1 MSEIYDA
8 PESPRI
14 TRAVQW
20 LLALNIG
27 VYFLQLT
34 LFGSDAVYSALA
46 LDPVRFPTAWWTVGT
61 YMFVHAWLAHLAFNM
76 LTLWMFGPRLEQE
89 WGTRSFVQ
97 FYLWCG
103 LGGAIAHLVF
113 AQHSAVIG
121 ASGAISGV
129 LVAYALRWPDEEV
142 YLFGVI
148 PMKSRWLVAALL
160 AMNIIFALSPS
171 SRIDWTAH
179 VGGMAFGWIFLKLYS
194 VGGIN
199 RVRGWVSSIPDE
211 SEDMPRAVPRNRAP
225 MRDRGA
231 GGGGGVGGGGSVDE
245 VVARSNAIVLR
256 ESKSLQHVPKQETPK
271 EYAAR
276 VNRVLDKISQQGIG
290 SLTRE
295 ERRLLEDMSRKLR
308 DQ

>member
-1 MSEIYDA
+1 MSEMYDA
-8 PESPRI
+8 TESSPRI
-14 TRAVQW
+14 TRAVQC
-20 LLALNIG
+20 LLGLNIG
-27 VYFLQLT
+27 IYFLQLT

-46 LDPVRFPTAWWTVGT
+46 LDPARFPTAWWTIGT

-76 LTLWMFGPRLEQE
+76 FTLWMFGPRLEQK

-103 LGGAIAHLVF
+103 LGGAVAHLLL
-113 AQHSAVIG
+113 AQHSTVIG

-148 PMKSRWLVAALL
+148 PMKSRWLVAAML
-160 AMNIIFALSPS
+160 AMNIIFALSPN

-179 VGGMAFGWIFLKLYS
+179 VGGMAFGWIFLKLYA

-199 RVRGWVSSIPDE
+199 RVRGWVSAVPDE

-225 MRDRGA
+225 MRDRG
-231 GGGGGVGGGGSVDE
+231 GSVDE

-256 ESKSLQHVPKQETPK
+256 ESKPVQHVPKHETPK

-276 VNRVLDKISQQGIG
+276 VNRVLDKISQQGMS
-290 SLTRE
+290 SLTRD
-295 ERRLLEDMSRKLR
+295 ERRLLEEMSRKLR

>member
-1 MSEIYDA
+1 MSELYDA
-8 PESPRI
+8 SESPRM

-34 LFGSDAVYSALA
+34 LFGQDAVYSALA
-46 LDPVRFPTAWWTVGT
+46 LDPARFPANWWTLVS

-76 LTLWMFGPRLEQE
+76 FTLWMFSPRLERE
-89 WGTRSFVQ
+89 WGTRTFVW
-97 FYLWCG
+97 FYLFCG
-103 LGGAIAHLVF
+103 VGGAIAHLVF

-148 PMKSRWLVAALL
+148 PMRSRWLILAML
-160 AMNIIFALSPS
+160 AMNLVFALSPS

-179 VGGMAFGWIFLKLYS
+179 VGGMAFGWIFLKLYAI
-194 VGGIN
+194 GGIN
-199 RVRGWVSSIPDE
+199 RVRGWVSAVPDE
-211 SEDMPRAVPRNRAP
+211 SEDMPRAVPRIRPP
-225 MRDRGA
+225 MRDRAA
-231 GGGGGVGGGGSVDE
+231 GVDE

-256 ESKSLQHVPKQETPK
+256 ESKPLQHAPRQESPK

-276 VNRVLDKISQQGIG
+276 VNRVLDKISQQGIE
-290 SLTRE
+290 SLTRD
-295 ERRLLEDMSRKLR
+295 ERRLLEEMSRKLR
-308 DQ
+308 DE

>member
-1 MSEIYDA
+1 MSELYDT
-8 PESPRI
+8 PESPRM

-34 LFGSDAVYSALA
+34 LFGPDAVYSALA
-46 LDPVRFPTAWWTVGT
+46 LDPARFPATWWTVVT

-76 LTLWMFGPRLEQE
+76 FTLWMFAPRLEHE
-89 WGTRSFVQ
+89 WGTRTFVW

-103 LGGAIAHLVF
+103 VGGAIAHLVF
-113 AQHSAVIG
+113 AQHSSVVG

-148 PMKSRWLVAALL
+148 PMRSRWLIAAML
-160 AMNIIFALSPS
+160 AMNIIFALSPG

-179 VGGMAFGWIFLKLYS
+179 LGGMAFGWIFLRLYS
-194 VGGIN
+194 MGGIN
-199 RVRGWVSSIPDE
+199 RVRGWVSAVPDE
-211 SEDMPRAVPRNRAP
+211 SEDMPRAVPRGRPP
-225 MRDRGA
+225 MRDRA
-231 GGGGGVGGGGSVDE
+231 GGVDE
-245 VVARSNAIVLR
+245 VVARSNAIILR
-256 ESKSLQHVPKQETPK
+256 ESKPVQHVPRQETPK
-271 EYAAR
+271 EYAAK

-295 ERRLLEDMSRKLR
+295 ERRLLEEMSRKLR
-308 DQ
+308 DE

>member
-1 MSEIYDA
+1 MSELYDA
-8 PESPRI
+8 PESPRM

-34 LFGSDAVYSALA
+34 LFGQDAVYSALA
-46 LDPVRFPTAWWTVGT
+46 LDPARFPGNWWTVAT

-76 LTLWMFGPRLEQE
+76 FTLWMFGPRLEQE

-103 LGGAIAHLVF
+103 LGGAIAHLLF

-148 PMKSRWLVAALL
+148 PMRSRWLVL
-160 AMNIIFALSPS
+160 AMLGMNIIFALSPG

-199 RVRGWVSSIPDE
+199 RVRGWVSAVPDE
-211 SEDMPRAVPRNRAP
+211 SEDMPRAVPRNRSP
-225 MRDRGA
+225 MRDRA
-231 GGGGGVGGGGSVDE
+231 RSLDE
-245 VVARSNAIVLR
+245 VVERSNAVVLR
-256 ESKSLQHVPKQETPK
+256 ERKPLHHVPKQETPK

-276 VNRVLDKISQQGIG
+276 VNRVLDKISQQGMA
-290 SLTRE
+290 SLTRD

-308 DQ
+308 DE

>member
-1 MSEIYDA
+1 MSEMYDA
-8 PESPRI
+8 PESPRM
-14 TRAVQW
+14 TRAVQC

-27 VYFLQLT
+27 IYFLQLT

-46 LDPVRFPTAWWTVGT
+46 LDPERFPGAWWTVVS

-76 LTLWMFGPRLEQE
+76 FTLWMFGPRLEHA

-103 LGGAIAHLVF
+103 IGGAIAHL
-113 AQHSAVIG
+113 ALAPHSAVIG

-148 PMKSRWLVAALL
+148 PMRSRWLVATLL

-179 VGGMAFGWIFLKLYS
+179 VGGMAFGWIFLKLYA

-199 RVRGWVSSIPDE
+199 RVRGWVSAAPDD
-211 SEDMPRAVPRNRAP
+211 SEDMPRAVPRNRSP

-231 GGGGGVGGGGSVDE
+231 SGGADE
-245 VVARSNAIVLR
+245 VVQRSNAIVLR
-256 ESKSLQHVPKQETPK
+256 ESKPLQHVPRKETPK

-276 VNRVLDKISQQGIG
+276 VNRVLDKISQHGIN
-290 SLTRE
+290 SLTRD
-295 ERRLLEDMSRKLR
+295 ERRLLEEMSRKLR
-308 DQ
+308 DE

>member
-1 MSEIYDA
+1 M
-8 PESPRI
+8 

-20 LLALNIG
+20 ILALNIG

-34 LFGSDAVYSALA
+34 LFGSDAVYSSLA
-46 LDPVRFPTAWWTVGT
+46 LDPARFPSAWWTVGT

-76 LTLWMFGPRLEQE
+76 FTLWMFGPRLEQE

-103 LGGAIAHLVF
+103 LGGALAHLAL

-160 AMNIIFALSPS
+160 AMNVIFALSPS

-179 VGGMAFGWIFLKLYS
+179 VGGMTFGWIFLKVYA
-194 VGGIN
+194 VGGLN
-199 RVRGWVSSIPDE
+199 RVRGWVSSVPDE
-211 SEDMPRAVPRNRAP
+211 SEEMPRAVPRNRGP
-225 MRDRGA
+225 MRDRA
-231 GGGGGVGGGGSVDE
+231 GSVDE
-245 VVARSNAIVLR
+245 VVERSNAIVLR
-256 ESKSLQHVPKQETPK
+256 ESKPLQHMPKQETPK

-276 VNRVLDKISQQGIG
+276 VNRVLDKISQHGIG
-290 SLTRE
+290 SLTRD
-295 ERRLLEDMSRKLR
+295 ERRILEEMSRKLR

>member
-1 MSEIYDA
+1 MSELYDA
-8 PESPRI
+8 PESPRM

-34 LFGSDAVYSALA
+34 LFGQDAVYSALA
-46 LDPVRFPTAWWTVGT
+46 LDPARFPGNWWTVAT

-76 LTLWMFGPRLEQE
+76 FTLWMFGPRLEQE
-89 WGTRSFVQ
+89 WGTRTFVQ

-103 LGGAIAHLVF
+103 LGGAIAHLLF

-148 PMKSRWLVAALL
+148 PMRSRWLVL
-160 AMNIIFALSPS
+160 AMLGMNIIFALSPG

-199 RVRGWVSSIPDE
+199 RVRGWVSSVPDE
-211 SEDMPRAVPRNRAP
+211 SEDMPRAVPRSRSP
-225 MRDRGA
+225 LRDRA
-231 GGGGGVGGGGSVDE
+231 RSVDE
-245 VVARSNAIVLR
+245 VVERSNAVVLR
-256 ESKSLQHVPKQETPK
+256 EGKPLQHVPRQETPK
-271 EYAAR
+271 AYAAR
-276 VNRVLDKISQQGIG
+276 VNRVLDKISQHGIG
-290 SLTRE
+290 SLTRD

-308 DQ
+308 DE

>member
-1 MSEIYDA
+1 MSEMYDA
-8 PESPRI
+8 PQSPRI

-46 LDPVRFPTAWWTVGT
+46 LDPARFPTAWWTVGT

-76 LTLWMFGPRLEQE
+76 FTLWMFGPRLEQE
-89 WGTRSFVQ
+89 WGTRNFVQ

-103 LGGAIAHLVF
+103 LGGAIGHLLL

-211 SEDMPRAVPRNRAP
+211 SEDMPRAVPRNRGP
-225 MRDRGA
+225 MRDR
-231 GGGGGVGGGGSVDE
+231 GGGGSVDE

-271 EYAAR
+271 EYAAK
-276 VNRVLDKISQQGIG
+276 VNRVLDKISQQGIA
-290 SLTRE
+290 SLTRD
-295 ERRLLEDMSRKLR
+295 ERRLLEEMSRKLR

>member
-1 MSEIYDA
+1 MSELYDS
-8 PESPRI
+8 PESPRM

-27 VYFLQLT
+27 IYFLQLT
-34 LFGSDAVYSALA
+34 LFGPDAVYSALA
-46 LDPVRFPTAWWTVGT
+46 LDPARFPADWWTVAT

-76 LTLWMFGPRLEQE
+76 FTLWMFGPRLEHE
-89 WGTRSFVQ
+89 WGTRTFVW

-103 LGGAIAHLVF
+103 VGGAIAHLVF

-148 PMKSRWLVAALL
+148 PMRSRWLIAAML
-160 AMNIIFALSPS
+160 AMNIIFALSPG

-179 VGGMAFGWIFLKLYS
+179 LGGMAFGWIFLKVYS
-194 VGGIN
+194 MGGIN
-199 RVRGWVSSIPDE
+199 RVRGWVSTVPDE
-211 SEDMPRAVPRNRAP
+211 SEDMPRAVPRGRPP
-225 MRDRGA
+225 MRDRA
-231 GGGGGVGGGGSVDE
+231 GGADE
-245 VVARSNAIVLR
+245 VVARSNAVILR
-256 ESKSLQHVPKQETPK
+256 ESKPLQHVPRQETPK

-276 VNRVLDKISQQGIG
+276 VNRVLDKISQEGIE
-290 SLTRE
+290 SLTRD
-295 ERRLLEDMSRKLR
+295 ERQLLEEMSQKLR
-308 DQ
+308 DE

>member
-1 MSEIYDA
+1 MSEPYEA
-8 PESPRI
+8 PESPRM

-34 LFGSDAVYSALA
+34 LFAPDSVYSALA
-46 LDPVRFPTAWWTVGT
+46 LDPARFPSNWWTALT

-76 LTLWMFGPRLEQE
+76 FTLWMFGPRLEQL

-103 LGGAIAHLVF
+103 LGGAIAHLIF
-113 AQHSAVIG
+113 AQHTAVIG

-148 PMKSRWLVAALL
+148 PMKSRWLIAAMIG
-160 AMNIIFALSPS
+160 MNVIFALSPGS
-171 SRIDWTAH
+171 GIDWTAH
-179 VGGMAFGWIFLKLYS
+179 VGGMAFGWIFLKLS
-194 VGGIN
+194 SLGGLT
-199 RVRGWVSSIPDE
+199 RVKGWVSAAPEE
-211 SEDMPRAVPRNRAP
+211 SEDMPRAVPRNRSP
-225 MRDRGA
+225 MRDQARG
-231 GGGGGVGGGGSVDE
+231 VDE
-245 VVARSNAIVLR
+245 VVARSNAVVLR
-256 ESKSLQHVPKQETPK
+256 ESRPLQHVPKQESPK

-276 VNRVLDKISQQGIG
+276 VNRVLDKISQQGID
-290 SLTRE
+290 SLSGD
-295 ERRLLEDMSRKLR
+295 ERRLLEEMSRKLR
-308 DQ
+308 DE

>member
-1 MSEIYDA
+1 MSEMYDA
-8 PESPRI
+8 TESSPRI

-34 LFGSDAVYSALA
+34 LFGSDTVYSALA
-46 LDPVRFPTAWWTVGT
+46 LDPARFPTAWWTIGT

-76 LTLWMFGPRLEQE
+76 FTLWMFGPRLEQE

-103 LGGAIAHLVF
+103 LGGAVAHLLL

-148 PMKSRWLVAALL
+148 PMKSRWLVAAML

-179 VGGMAFGWIFLKLYS
+179 VGGMAFGWIFLKLYA

-199 RVRGWVSSIPDE
+199 RVRGWVSAVPDE

-225 MRDRGA
+225 MRDRG
-231 GGGGGVGGGGSVDE
+231 GSVDE

-256 ESKSLQHVPKQETPK
+256 ESKPVQHVPKQETPK

-276 VNRVLDKISQQGIG
+276 VNRVLDKISQQGMG
-290 SLTRE
+290 SLTRD
-295 ERRLLEDMSRKLR
+295 ERRLLEEMSRKLR

>member
-1 MSEIYDA
+1 MTEMYDA
-8 PESPRI
+8 TESSPRM

-46 LDPVRFPTAWWTVGT
+46 LDPARFPAAWWTVGT

-76 LTLWMFGPRLEQE
+76 FTLWMFGPRLEQE

-103 LGGAIAHLVF
+103 LGGAIAHLIF

-142 YLFGVI
+142 YIFGVI

-160 AMNIIFALSPS
+160 GMNIIFALSPS

-179 VGGMAFGWIFLKLYS
+179 VGGMAFGWIFLKLYA

-199 RVRGWVSSIPDE
+199 RVRGWVSAVPDE
-211 SEDMPRAVPRNRAP
+211 SEDMPRAVPRNRSP
-225 MRDRGA
+225 MRDR
-231 GGGGGVGGGGSVDE
+231 GGSVDE
-245 VVARSNAIVLR
+245 VVARSNAMVLR
-256 ESKSLQHVPKQETPK
+256 QSKPVQHVPKHETPK

-276 VNRVLDKISQQGIG
+276 VNRVLDKISQQGID
-290 SLTRE
+290 SLTRD
-295 ERRLLEDMSRKLR
+295 ERRLLEEMSRKLR
-308 DQ
+308 ETD

>member
-1 MSEIYDA
+1 MTEMYDA
-8 PESPRI
+8 PQSPRM

-34 LFGSDAVYSALA
+34 LFGSDAAYSALA
-46 LDPVRFPTAWWTVGT
+46 LDPARFPAAWWTLVT

-76 LTLWMFGPRLEQE
+76 FTLWMFGPRLEQE

-103 LGGAIAHLVF
+103 IGGAIAHLVF
-113 AQHSAVIG
+113 ARHSSVIG

-160 AMNIIFALSPS
+160 GMNIIFALSPS

-179 VGGMAFGWIFLKLYS
+179 VGGMAFGWIFLKLYA
-194 VGGIN
+194 VGGIS
-199 RVRGWVSSIPDE
+199 RVRGWVSAVPDE

-225 MRDRGA
+225 MRDRG
-231 GGGGGVGGGGSVDE
+231 GSVDE
-245 VVARSNAIVLR
+245 VIARSNAVVLR
-256 ESKSLQHVPKQETPK
+256 QSKPVQHIPKQETPK

-276 VNRVLDKISQQGIG
+276 VNRVLDKISQQGID
-290 SLTRE
+290 SLTRD
-295 ERRLLEDMSRKLR
+295 ERRLLEEMSRKLR
-308 DQ
+308 GTD

>member
-1 MSEIYDA
+1 MSELYDS
-8 PESPRI
+8 PESPRM

-34 LFGSDAVYSALA
+34 LFGPDAVYSALA
-46 LDPVRFPTAWWTVGT
+46 LDPARFPANWWTVAT

-76 LTLWMFGPRLEQE
+76 FTLWMFGPRLEHE
-89 WGTRSFVQ
+89 WGTRTFVP

-103 LGGAIAHLVF
+103 VGGAIAHLLF

-148 PMKSRWLVAALL
+148 PMRSRWLIAAML
-160 AMNIIFALSPS
+160 AMNIIFALSPG

-179 VGGMAFGWIFLKLYS
+179 IGGMAFGWIFLKLYS
-194 VGGIN
+194 MGGIN
-199 RVRGWVSSIPDE
+199 RVRGWVSAVPDE
-211 SEDMPRAVPRNRAP
+211 SEDMPRAVPRGRP
-225 MRDRGA
+225 PIRDRA
-231 GGGGGVGGGGSVDE
+231 GGVDE
-245 VVARSNAIVLR
+245 VVARSNAVILR
-256 ESKSLQHVPKQETPK
+256 ESKPLQHVPTQETTK

-276 VNRVLDKISQQGIG
+276 VNRVLDKISQQGIE
-290 SLTRE
+290 SLTRD
-295 ERRLLEDMSRKLR
+295 ERRLLEEMSRKLR
-308 DQ
+308 DE

>member
-1 MSEIYDA
+1 MSELYDS
-8 PESPRI
+8 PESPRM

-34 LFGSDAVYSALA
+34 LFGQDAVYSALA
-46 LDPVRFPTAWWTVGT
+46 LDPARFPGTWWTVAT

-76 LTLWMFGPRLEQE
+76 FTLWMFGPRLEHE
-89 WGTRSFVQ
+89 WGTRTFVV

-103 LGGAIAHLVF
+103 LGGAIAHLLF

-148 PMKSRWLVAALL
+148 PMRSRWLIAAML
-160 AMNIIFALSPS
+160 AMNIIFALSPG

-179 VGGMAFGWIFLKLYS
+179 LGGMAFGWIFLKLYS
-194 VGGIN
+194 MGGIN
-199 RVRGWVSSIPDE
+199 RVRGWVSAVPDE
-211 SEDMPRAVPRNRAP
+211 SEDMPRAVPRSRP
-225 MRDRGA
+225 PRRDRA
-231 GGGGGVGGGGSVDE
+231 GGVDE
-245 VVARSNAIVLR
+245 VVTRSNAVILR
-256 ESKSLQHVPKQETPK
+256 ESRPLQQVPTQETPK

-276 VNRVLDKISQQGIG
+276 VNRVLDKISQHGIG
-290 SLTRE
+290 SLTRD
-295 ERRLLEDMSRKLR
+295 ERRLLEEMSRKLR
-308 DQ
+308 DE

>member
-1 MSEIYDA
+1 MTELYETPD
-8 PESPRI
+8 SPRV

-46 LDPVRFPTAWWTVGT
+46 LDPARFPADWWTVVT

-76 LTLWMFGPRLEQE
+76 FTLWMFGPRLEHE
-89 WGTRSFVQ
+89 WGTRTFVR
-97 FYLWCG
+97 FYLWSG
-103 LGGAIAHLVF
+103 IGGAVAHLIF
-113 AQHSAVIG
+113 AQHTSVIG

-148 PMKSRWLVAALL
+148 PMRSRWLVVALL

-194 VGGIN
+194 AGGIS
-199 RVRGWVSSIPDE
+199 RVRGWVSSVPDE
-211 SEDMPRAVPRNRAP
+211 SDDMPRAVPRNRSP
-225 MRDRGA
+225 MRDRANG
-231 GGGGGVGGGGSVDE
+231 VDE
-245 VVARSNAIVLR
+245 VIERSNAIVLR
-256 ESKSLQHVPKQETPK
+256 EHKPIQHVPRQESPK

-276 VNRVLDKISQQGIG
+276 VNRVLDKISQHGLG
-290 SLTRE
+290 SLTRD
-295 ERRLLEDMSRKLR
+295 ERRLLEEMSRKLR
-308 DQ
+308 KED

>member
-1 MSEIYDA
+1 MNELYDSS
-8 PESPRI
+8 ESPRM

-34 LFGSDAVYSALA
+34 LFGQDAVYSALA
-46 LDPVRFPTAWWTVGT
+46 LDPARFPASWWTVAT

-76 LTLWMFGPRLEQE
+76 FTLWMFGPRLEHE
-89 WGTRSFVQ
+89 WGTRTFVW
-97 FYLWCG
+97 FYLCSG
-103 LGGAIAHLVF
+103 VGGALAHLVF
-113 AQHSAVIG
+113 AQHSSVVG

-148 PMKSRWLVAALL
+148 PMRSRWLIVAML
-160 AMNIIFALSPS
+160 AMNIVFALSPG

-194 VGGIN
+194 AGGIN
-199 RVRGWVSSIPDE
+199 RVRGWISAVPDE
-211 SEDMPRAVPRNRAP
+211 SDDMPRAVPRDRAP
-225 MRDRGA
+225 MRDRANGM
-231 GGGGGVGGGGSVDE
+231 DE
-245 VVARSNAIVLR
+245 VVARSNAIILR
-256 ESKSLQHVPKQETPK
+256 ESKPLQHVVRQETPK

-276 VNRVLDKISQQGIG
+276 VNRVLDKISQQGIE
-290 SLTRE
+290 SLSRD
-295 ERRLLEDMSRKLR
+295 ERRLLEEMSRKLR
-308 DQ
+308 DE

>member
-1 MSEIYDA
+1 MSELYETPD
-8 PESPRI
+8 SPRV

-27 VYFLQLT
+27 IYFLQLT

-46 LDPVRFPTAWWTVGT
+46 LDPARFPADWWTVVT

-76 LTLWMFGPRLEQE
+76 FTLWMFGPRLEQE
-89 WGTRSFVQ
+89 WGTTTFVR
-97 FYLWCG
+97 FYLWSG
-103 LGGAIAHLVF
+103 IGGAIAHLIF
-113 AQHSAVIG
+113 AQHTSVIG

-148 PMKSRWLVAALL
+148 PMRSRWLVVALL

-194 VGGIN
+194 AGGIS
-199 RVRGWVSSIPDE
+199 RVRGWVSAVPDD
-211 SEDMPRAVPRNRAP
+211 SEDMPRAVPRNRSP
-225 MRDRGA
+225 MRDRA
-231 GGGGGVGGGGSVDE
+231 GGVDE
-245 VVARSNAIVLR
+245 VIERSNAIVLR
-256 ESKSLQHVPKQETPK
+256 EPKPIQHVPRQESPK
-271 EYAAR
+271 EYAAK
-276 VNRVLDKISQQGIG
+276 VNRVLDKISQHGIE

-295 ERRLLEDMSRKLR
+295 ERRLLEEMSRKLR
-308 DQ
+308 QED

>member
-1 MSEIYDA
+1 MSELYDVS
-8 PESPRI
+8 ESPRM

-34 LFGSDAVYSALA
+34 LFGPDAVYSALA
-46 LDPVRFPTAWWTVGT
+46 LDPARFPASWWTVVT
-61 YMFVHAWLAHLAFNM
+61 YMFVHAWIAHLAFNM
-76 LTLWMFGPRLEQE
+76 FTLWMFGPRLEHE
-89 WGTRSFVQ
+89 WGTRTFVW
-97 FYLWCG
+97 FYLFCG
-103 LGGAIAHLVF
+103 VGGAITHLVF

-148 PMKSRWLVAALL
+148 PMRSRWLILAML
-160 AMNIIFALSPS
+160 AMNLIFALSPN

-199 RVRGWVSSIPDE
+199 RVRGWVSAVPDE
-211 SEDMPRAVPRNRAP
+211 SEDMPRAVPRGRPP
-225 MRDRGA
+225 MRDHAA
-231 GGGGGVGGGGSVDE
+231 GVDE
-245 VVARSNAIVLR
+245 VVARSNAIILR
-256 ESKSLQHVPKQETPK
+256 ESKPLQHVPRQESPK

-276 VNRVLDKISQQGIG
+276 VNRVLDKISQQGIE
-290 SLTRE
+290 SLTRD
-295 ERRLLEDMSRKLR
+295 ERRLLEEMSRKLR
-308 DQ
+308 DE

>member
-1 MSEIYDA
+1 MSEMYDA
-8 PESPRI
+8 TESSPRM

-27 VYFLQLT
+27 IYFLQLT

-46 LDPVRFPTAWWTVGT
+46 LDPARFPTAWWTIGT

-76 LTLWMFGPRLEQE
+76 FTLWMFGPRLEQE
-89 WGTRSFVQ
+89 WGTRSFVR

-103 LGGAIAHLVF
+103 LGGAVAHLLF
-113 AQHSAVIG
+113 AQHSSVIG

-142 YLFGVI
+142 YIFGVI
-148 PMKSRWLVAALL
+148 PMKSRWLVVALL
-160 AMNIIFALSPS
+160 AMNIVFALSPS

-179 VGGMAFGWIFLKLYS
+179 VGGMAFGWIFLKLYA

-199 RVRGWVSSIPDE
+199 RVRGWVSAVPDE
-211 SEDMPRAVPRNRAP
+211 PEDMPRAVPRNRAP
-225 MRDRGA
+225 MRDRA
-231 GGGGGVGGGGSVDE
+231 GSVDE

-256 ESKSLQHVPKQETPK
+256 QAKPVQHVPKQETPK

-276 VNRVLDKISQQGIG
+276 VNQVLDKISQQGIA
-290 SLTRE
+290 SLTRD
-295 ERRLLEDMSRKLR
+295 ERRLLEEMSRKLR